1 MYISRIIDLIASLRS
16 GHSWD
21 SFLVEGWKVVYRVM
35 LALMETASKDIMSYS
50 FEQIL
55 NYFRDFPNTVDG
67 AKIMNASLKIPLKR
81 KHIQKHVT
89 EWRRGNMEEHS
100 KTSSGLANPFRRRDS
115 QESNMSGT
123 IKSGEGSKGSKTSS
137 SRKRFKKRSSRDIS
151 VEDLSGQ
158 LLPILGNSKFAVMIH
173 NILTPEECEEI
184 IELAEGSG
192 FQPAAIYDA
201 ATKTV
206 HRNCTRRIMDD
217 HALAEN
223 WFERILHALNDTPHG
238 QKVKECPWIG
248 HKNNEN
254 LHAVS
259 LNERLR
265 VIKYSQGQ
273 FFTKHVDAE
282 FTRGLDAG
290 DREGEKSM
298 VSVHIYLNEGYKG
311 GITRF
316 HGGGRW
322 FDVHTKTGSVML
334 FESTIPHEAAKVTKG
349 EKYVVRSDIMYSSKT
364 DLSEVAGTGFTQQ
377 L

>member
-1 MYISRIIDLIASLRS
+1 MKVQFSRRLKSLS
-16 GHSWD
+16 SLMNSWD

-35 LALMETASKDIMSYS
+35 LALMETASKDIMTYS

-55 NYFRDFPNTVDG
+55 NYFRDFPNTVNG

-89 EWRRGNMEEHS
+89 EWRRSNADEQS
-100 KTSSGLANPFRRRDS
+100 KLSSGISNPFRRRDS

-123 IKSGEGSKGSKTSS
+123 IGSGSKTSS
-137 SRKRFKKRSSRDIS
+137 TKRRFKRRNSRDIK
-151 VEDLSGQ
+151 VEDFSGQ
-158 LLPILGNSKFAVMIH
+158 LLPIIGESKFAIMIH

-206 HRNCTRRIMDD
+206 HRNCTRCIIDD

-223 WFERILHALNDTPHG
+223 WFKRILHSLNDTPHE
-238 QKVKECPWIG
+238 QKVKECPWMG
-248 HKNNEN
+248 HKHKEP

-265 VIKYSQGQ
+265 VVKYSHGQ
-273 FFTKHVDAE
+273 FFTKHVDAT
-282 FTRGLDAG
+282 FTRGSDAG
-290 DREGEKSM
+290 GREGEKSM
-298 VSVHIYLNEGYKG
+298 VSVHFYLNQGYKG

-316 HGGGRW
+316 HGGNRS
-322 FDVHTKTGSVML
+322 FDVHTKMGSVML

-349 EKYVVRSDIMYSSKT
+349 EKYVVRTDIMYSSKN
-364 DLSEVAGTGFTQQ
+364 DLSEVAGTGFIQQ